1 MVSIARVAEIGALVG
16 DPARAAM
23 LTALLDGRALSAGEL
38 AACAGVAPQT
48 ASGHLA
54 RLAAAGLIRVER
66 QGRRRYHRLASA
78 DVAAMLESMHVAGE
92 RAAPRPIR
100 TGPADAALRAA
111 RSCYD
116 HLAGR
121 LAVDLADAL
130 TARGW
135 VDLEGGD
142 DGLSAAGAKALA
154 EWGVDV
160 PALRT
165 AKRRFCR
172 PCLDWSERRPH
183 VAGALGAAILDR
195 GLALGWL
202 RRRSDSRAL
211 IVTPIGAAGFRSRF
225 GIEAAHTRIGIST

>member
-1 MVSIARVAEIGALVG
+1 MISIARVAEIGALVG
-16 DPARAAM
+16 DPARAGM

-38 AACAGVAPQT
+38 AACAGVSPQT

-54 RLAAAGLIRVER
+54 RLAAAGLVTVEQ
-66 QGRRRYHRLASA
+66 QGRHRYHRLASA
-78 DVAAMLESMHVAGE
+78 DVAMMLESMHVAGE

-100 TGPADAALRAA
+100 TGPADEAMRAA

-135 VDLEGGD
+135 LELDQGD
-142 DGLSAAGAKALA
+142 GGLSAAGAEAFMG
-154 EWGVDV
+154 WGVDIA
-160 PALRT
+160 ALRSV
-165 AKRRFCR
+165 KRHFCR

-183 VAGALGAAILDR
+183 IAGALGATILDR
-195 GLALGWL
+195 SFALGWL
-202 RRRSDSRAL
+202 RRRPGTRAL
-211 IVTPIGAAGFRSRF
+211 VVTPEGANGFRRYF
-225 GIEAAHTRIGIST
+225 GIKSLTLT